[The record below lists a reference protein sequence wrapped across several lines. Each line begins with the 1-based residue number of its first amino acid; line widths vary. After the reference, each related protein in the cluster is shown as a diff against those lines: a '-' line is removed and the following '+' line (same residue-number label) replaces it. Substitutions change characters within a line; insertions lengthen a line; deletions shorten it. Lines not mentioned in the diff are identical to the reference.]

1 MKKYKIRQIMAGL
14 LILLFAAGIG
24 VGRSSLSYA
33 DEVQSDTATAGDAGQ
48 DVALSAADGTE
59 SDTSADEKAET
70 ELNNN
75 LAEVKTTQSSG
86 KKSGRHFSDAQGNVI
101 CKSWVVSNGKYYY
114 ADEDGEVFSGTILSL
129 SYGQIYTF
137 AEDGSLTGAI
147 LSAGGKNYSTSVK
160 DWLRIGKGWVSLS
173 GKWADIKEEKSF
185 QVLRNSNVGYPGGI
199 SVLASK
205 VKVDPEKKSEGY
217 RVLSGYGKYTG
228 TPGWVRENGV
238 WYQTGSDWY
247 YPEVVVIEDSLG
259 LVNLDGDTALSKNA
273 PVLDCNISYYRALG
287 DKSEG
292 AGLFRENGEIRF
304 TGKNGQELK
313 ETVAKDGAGRLI
325 YLGVSGE
332 MTEAFFVWNSKKCYS
347 GKDGFLKQEEHWI
360 TENGEKY
367 YVNQD
372 GTIRRNSTADLGN
385 DIYYLGN
392 DGTPVGGL
400 YMVAG
405 KYLYFEAD
413 GRMQQEADWVKYR
426 GEWYYIDESG
436 AAVTGRTKEIKGK
449 RYSFDGSGVMRT
461 GWIKADDMN
470 YYYADTDGA
479 FFVDEDFTVDDVTYH
494 ADSEGKIF
502 KGTMFEKAQG
512 YYSDTGYLILVNLA
526 TQRTA
531 VFEGSKGNWRLMR
544 EMIVSTGAPINPTPK
559 GEYKTTVHTLHFNSY
574 GVRAWYATGFIGGLY
589 LFHSSPY
596 VSGPEPVICTDPRLG
611 VAASHGCVRM
621 ALEDAKWMYDT
632 LPLRTKVVIY
642 EEYN

>member
-1 MKKYKIRQIMAGL
+1 MAGL
-14 LILLFAAGIG
+14 LILLFAAGIS
-24 VGRSSLSYA
+24 VDRSPFVYA
-33 DEVQSDTATAGDAGQ
+33 DEIQSESATVGDDGQ
-48 DVALSAADGTE
+48 GTDLSAAGDKESE
-59 SDTSADEKAET
+59 SDTSAVETAENELNSNRAGMNT
-70 ELNNN
+70 EL
-75 LAEVKTTQSSG
+75 SSG
-86 KKSGRHFSDAQGNVI
+86 KKSGRRFSDAQGNVI
-101 CKSWVVSNGKYYY
+101 RKSWVVSNGKYYY
-114 ADEDGEVFSGTILSL
+114 ADEEGEVFSGTILSL

-137 AEDGSLTGAI
+137 AEDGSLSGAI
-147 LSAGGKNYSTSVK
+147 LSAGGKNYITSVK

-173 GKWADIKEEKSF
+173 GKWVDVREAKSF

-217 RVLSGYGKYTG
+217 RVLSGYGKYSG

-238 WYQTGSDWY
+238 WYQTGNNWY
-247 YPEVVVIEDSLG
+247 YPEVVVMEDSRG

-273 PVLDCNISYYRALG
+273 PVLECNLSYYRALG
-287 DKSEG
+287 DKSEE

-304 TGKNGQELK
+304 TGKDGQELK

-325 YLGVSGE
+325 YLGINGDLS
-332 MTEAFFVWNSKKCYS
+332 EAFFVWNSKKCYS
-347 GKDGFLKQEEHWI
+347 GKDGFLRQEEHWI

-372 GTIRRNSTADLGN
+372 GTIRRNSTAVLN
-385 DIYYLGN
+385 KDIYYLGN

-413 GRMQQEADWVKYR
+413 GRMQQEPGWVKYK
-426 GEWYYIDESG
+426 GEWYYIDDTG
-436 AAVTGRTKEIKGK
+436 AAVTGRTEEINGK
-449 RYSFDGSGVMRT
+449 LYSFDGSGVMRT

-470 YYYADTDGA
+470 YYYADADGA
-479 FFVDEDFTVDDVTYH
+479 FFVDQDFTVGEVTYH
-494 ADSEGKIF
+494 ADAEGKIF

-531 VFEGSKGNWRLMR
+531 VFEGSKGDWRLMR

-596 VSGPEPVICTDPRLG
+596 VSGPEPLICTDSRLG

-621 ALEDAKWMYDT
+621 ALEDAKWMYDN

-642 EEYN
+642 EEKIQ

>member
-1 MKKYKIRQIMAGL
+1 MMKNKIRRIIAGL
-14 LILLFAAGIG
+14 LIFLFAAGIG
-24 VGRSSLSYA
+24 VGSSSFVYA
-33 DEVQSDTATAGDAGQ
+33 DEAQPATADAEEKMT
-48 DVALSAADGTE
+48 LFAADDGAAE
-59 SDTSADEKAET
+59 SDTSADEKTEI
-70 ELNNN
+70 ELNSNN
-75 LAEVKTTQSSG
+75 AGVQTAQSTEERPG
-86 KKSGRHFSDAQGNVI
+86 KYFTDAKGNVI
-101 CKSWVVSNGKYYY
+101 CKSWVINNGKYYY
-114 ADEDGEVFSGTILSL
+114 ADEDGEVFSGTLLSL
-129 SYGQIYTF
+129 SYGQIYCF
-137 AEDGSLTGAI
+137 GEDGTLAGAI
-147 LSAGGKNYSTSVK
+147 LSAGGKNYITSVK
-160 DWLRIGKGWVSLS
+160 DWIRLEKGWISLT
-173 GKWADIKEEKSF
+173 GRWEDIKEERAL
-185 QVLRNSNVGYPGGI
+185 QILRDSNIGYPAGI
-199 SVLASK
+199 SILASK
-205 VKVDPEKKSEGY
+205 VKVDPEKKSEAY
-217 RVLSGYGKYTG
+217 KYLSGYRKYTG
-228 TPGWVRENGV
+228 TPGWSREGGV
-238 WYQTGSDWY
+238 WYQNGNGWY
-247 YPEVVVIEDSLG
+247 YPETVVIEDSFG
-259 LVNLDGDTALSKNA
+259 IVCLDGDTALSKNA
-273 PVLDCNISYYRALG
+273 PVLSGDISYYRAIG
-287 DKSEG
+287 DKSEE
-292 AGLFRENGEIRF
+292 AGLFSETGDLRF

-313 ETVAKDGAGRLI
+313 ETVAKDWAGRLI
-325 YLGVSGE
+325 YLGVTGE
-332 MTEAFFVWNSKKCYS
+332 MSEAFFVWNSKKCCS
-347 GKDGFLKQEEHWI
+347 GKDGFLRQEERWI

-372 GTIRRNSTADLGN
+372 GTIRRNSTAEYND

-405 KYLYFEAD
+405 KYHFFEAD
-413 GRMQQEADWVKYR
+413 GRMQQEAGWVKDK
-426 GEWYYIDESG
+426 GEWYYIEETGS
-436 AAVTGRTKEIKGK
+436 AVTGGMKEINGK
-449 RYSFDGSGVMRT
+449 LYSFDGSGIMRT

-479 FFVDEDFTVDDVTYH
+479 FFVDQDFTVDEITYH
-494 ADSEGKIF
+494 ADAEGKIF

-596 VSGPEPVICTDPRLG
+596 VSGPEPLVCTDPRLG